1 MFFLSTSFDVS
12 RLIECTMAKTRAPD
26 PLTDFRRNALQR
38 FCEAKG
44 WRHAGG
50 RWKNAE
56 IAAFFGKPS
65 QQITNLL
72 TGFGSFGGHVA
83 RELENASHGEL
94 SSGEL
99 DGLTDDSAFED
110 VPRVDVRLA
119 GGDGAIAGYEEVIGS
134 LKFASG
140 FLRDMRVSP
149 SKARIVTVRG
159 HSMHPTVPDGSVLLI
174 NTSEASKEPVH
185 DQIFALARPHE
196 GLSVKR
202 LKLENGYWFATSDNP
217 AGPRFRIDDGEPV
230 KVIGRALWMGTV
242 L

>member
-1 MFFLSTSFDVS
+1 
-12 RLIECTMAKTRAPD
+12 MAKTRAPD
-26 PLTDFRRNALQR
+26 PLTDFRRSALQK
-38 FCEAKG
+38 FCEDKG
-44 WRHAGG
+44 WRHPSG

-56 IAAFFGKPS
+56 IAAFFGRPS

-72 TGFGSFGGHVA
+72 TGVGSFGGHIA
-83 RELENASHGEL
+83 RELENDSHGEL

-119 GGDGAIAGYEEVIGS
+119 GGDGTIAGYEEVIGS
-134 LKFASG
+134 LKFAGG

-149 SKARIVTVRG
+149 SKARIVSVRG

-174 NTSEASKEPVH
+174 NTAEAAKEPVH
-185 DQIFALARPHE
+185 GQIFALARPHE

-202 LKLENGYWFATSDNP
+202 LKLEDGFWFATSDNP

-230 KVIGRALWMGTV
+230 KIIGRALWMGTV

>member
-1 MFFLSTSFDVS
+1 MFLLSTSFDVR

-26 PLTDFRRNALQR
+26 PLNDFRRSALQK
-38 FCEAKG
+38 FCESKD
-44 WRHAGG
+44 WKHPNG

-56 IAAFFGKPS
+56 IAKFFGRPS

-72 TGFGSFGGHVA
+72 TGVGSFGGHIA
-83 RELENASHGEL
+83 RELEGASHGEL
-94 SSGEL
+94 SMGEL
-99 DGLTDDSAFED
+99 DGLTDDTAFED
-110 VPRVDVRLA
+110 VPRIDVRLA

-134 LKFASG
+134 LKFAGG

-149 SKARIVTVRG
+149 SKARIVSVRG

-174 NTSEASKEPVH
+174 NTAEAAKEPVH
-185 DQIFALARPHE
+185 GQIFALARPHE

-202 LKLENGYWFATSDNP
+202 LKQEDGYWFATSDNP

-230 KVIGRALWMGTV
+230 KIIGRALWMGTV